1 MTREISELLGQR
13 ITEAAKLAVAMH
25 LESGVANER
34 HLHQGPLRMSG
45 GAGFDASKD
54 GALSLKD
61 ARQPRFAGTR
71 RSSILAERK
80 AS

>member
-13 ITEAAKLAVAMH
+13 ITEAANLAVAMH

-45 GAGFDASKD
+45 GAGFDASRD

-61 ARQPRFAGTR
+61 ARQDPLGPR